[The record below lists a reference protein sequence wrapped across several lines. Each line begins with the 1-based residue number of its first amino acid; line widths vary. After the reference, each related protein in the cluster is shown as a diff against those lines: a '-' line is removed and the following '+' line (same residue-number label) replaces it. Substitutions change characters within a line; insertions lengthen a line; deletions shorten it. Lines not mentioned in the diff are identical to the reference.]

1 MNRKRNREINKL
13 NDLFVRFLLGK
24 NGNEKVL
31 EDMVNAALSDFN
43 FEEVKDLEIIAP
55 YNLSENIDLKESII
69 DIKAK
74 TKDNKTVIIEI
85 QLCGNM
91 DFLKRIF
98 YYISKNIVNE
108 LKEGEDY
115 KQLSGI
121 ISINLLNFNLD
132 FGDEGKPHRC
142 FKLIDTKN
150 HNVDLDFIQM
160 HVIEAK
166 RFIEIIEKS
175 TLGELKKNKL
185 LTWMKFFTTKNLKS
199 IEKELKEAN
208 PIMTKVIEEYK
219 RFTSDD
225 KLMRAYDARD
235 AFLVGQ
241 KIMLDR
247 EREEG
252 IKEGIEK
259 GIKRGI
265 KKGIREGKLEGIRE
279 GVEKGKLEGIRE
291 GVEKGKLEGIKEGR
305 HAEQISMAIAMKNK
319 NMDIKLISEITGLSV
334 EEIRKLRPDGKK
346 L

>member
-1 MNRKRNREINKL
+1 MKRNREIDKL
-13 NDLFVRFLLGK
+13 RLKPAVGDDLFVRYLLGK
-24 NGNEKVL
+24 NGNENML
-31 EDMVNAALSDFN
+31 EDMVNDALSDFN
-43 FEEVKDLEIIAP
+43 FEEVKDLEIIDP

-74 TKDNKTVIIEI
+74 TKDNQTVIIEI

-91 DFLKRIF
+91 DFVKRIF

-108 LKEGEDY
+108 LREGEDY
-115 KQLSGI
+115 KNLPRI

-132 FGDEGKPHRC
+132 FGDEGQPHRC

-160 HVIEAK
+160 HILEVQ

-175 TLGELKKNKL
+175 TLDELKKNRL
-185 LTWMKFFTTKNLKS
+185 LTWMKFFTSKNLKA
-199 IEKELKEAN
+199 IEKELMEAN

-235 AFLVGQ
+235 AFLLGQ
-241 KIMLDR
+241 KMMLNR

-259 GIKRGI
+259 GIE
-265 KKGIREGKLEGIRE
+265 EGRLEGERDKSILIAKNLKKAGLDIKFISE
-279 GVEKGKLEGIRE
+279 NTGLT
-291 GVEKGKLEGIKEGR
+291 IKEI
-305 HAEQISMAIAMKNK
+305 E
-319 NMDIKLISEITGLSV
+319 KL
-334 EEIRKLRPDGKK
+334 
-346 L
+346 

>member
-1 MNRKRNREINKL
+1 MKRNREIDKL
-13 NDLFVRFLLGK
+13 NDLFVRYLLGK
-24 NGNEKVL
+24 NGNENML

-43 FEEVKDLEIIAP
+43 FEEVKDLEIIDP

-69 DIKAK
+69 DIPKGTPSAKAK
-74 TKDNKTVIIEI
+74 TKDNQTVIIEI

-91 DFLKRIF
+91 DFVKRIF

-115 KQLSGI
+115 KKLPRI

-150 HNVDLDFIQM
+150 HNIDLDFIQM
-160 HVIEAK
+160 HIIEAK

-175 TLGELKKNKL
+175 TLNELKKNRL
-185 LTWMKFFTTKNLKS
+185 LTWMKFFTSKNLKA
-199 IEKELKEAN
+199 IEKELMEAN

-235 AFLVGQ
+235 AFLLGQ
-241 KIMLDR
+241 KMMLDR

-252 IKEGIEK
+252 IKEGQISIAK
-259 GIKRGI
+259 TMKKDGADINLISKYTGLTIKEI
-265 KKGIREGKLEGIRE
+265 KKL
-279 GVEKGKLEGIRE
+279 
-291 GVEKGKLEGIKEGR
+291 
-305 HAEQISMAIAMKNK
+305 
-319 NMDIKLISEITGLSV
+319 
-334 EEIRKLRPDGKK
+334 
-346 L
+346 

>member
-1 MNRKRNREINKL
+1 MKINREIDKL
-13 NDLFVRFLLGK
+13 NDLFVRYLLGK
-24 NGNEKVL
+24 NGNENML

-43 FEEVKDLEIIAP
+43 FEEVKDLEIIDP

-69 DIKAK
+69 DIPKGTPSAKAK
-74 TKDNKTVIIEI
+74 TKDNQTVIIEI
-85 QLCGNM
+85 KLCGNM
-91 DFLKRIF
+91 DFVKRIF

-115 KQLSGI
+115 KKLPRI

-150 HNVDLDFIQM
+150 HNIDLDFIQM
-160 HVIEAK
+160 HIIEAK

-175 TLGELKKNKL
+175 TLNELKKNRL
-185 LTWMKFFTTKNLKS
+185 LTWMKFFTSKNLKA
-199 IEKELKEAN
+199 IEKELMEAN

-235 AFLVGQ
+235 AFLLGQ
-241 KIMLDR
+241 KMMLNR

-252 IKEGIEK
+252 IKEGQISIAK
-259 GIKRGI
+259 SMKKDGADINLISKYTGLTIKEI
-265 KKGIREGKLEGIRE
+265 GKL
-279 GVEKGKLEGIRE
+279 
-291 GVEKGKLEGIKEGR
+291 
-305 HAEQISMAIAMKNK
+305 
-319 NMDIKLISEITGLSV
+319 
-334 EEIRKLRPDGKK
+334 
-346 L
+346 

>member
-1 MNRKRNREINKL
+1 MKINREIDKL
-13 NDLFVRFLLGK
+13 NDLFVRYLLGK
-24 NGNEKVL
+24 NGNENML

-43 FEEVKDLEIIAP
+43 FEEVKDLEIIDP

-69 DIKAK
+69 DIPKGTPSAKAK
-74 TKDNKTVIIEI
+74 TKDNQTVIIEI
-85 QLCGNM
+85 KLCGNM
-91 DFLKRIF
+91 DFVKRIF

-115 KQLSGI
+115 KKLPRI

-150 HNVDLDFIQM
+150 HNIDLDFIQM
-160 HVIEAK
+160 HIIEAK

-175 TLGELKKNKL
+175 TLNELKKNRL
-185 LTWMKFFTTKNLKS
+185 LTWMKFFTSKNLKA
-199 IEKELKEAN
+199 IEKELMEAN

-235 AFLVGQ
+235 AFLLGQ
-241 KIMLDR
+241 KMMLSR

-252 IKEGIEK
+252 FEEGMEKGIEK
-259 GIKRGI
+259 GIEKRNYTIAKSMKKDGADINLISKYTGLTIDEI
-265 KKGIREGKLEGIRE
+265 KKL
-279 GVEKGKLEGIRE
+279 
-291 GVEKGKLEGIKEGR
+291 
-305 HAEQISMAIAMKNK
+305 
-319 NMDIKLISEITGLSV
+319 
-334 EEIRKLRPDGKK
+334 
-346 L
+346 